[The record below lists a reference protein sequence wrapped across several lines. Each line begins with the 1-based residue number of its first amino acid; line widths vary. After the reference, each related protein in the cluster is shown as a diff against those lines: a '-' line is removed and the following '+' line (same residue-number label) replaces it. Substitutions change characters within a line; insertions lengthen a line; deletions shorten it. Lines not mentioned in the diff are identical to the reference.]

1 MLPFFAS
8 AVLNGLPADAVK
20 VPPFNY
26 LKLFLSIGI
35 TTSTWQTRWIQGIE
49 KSSQK
54 TAHTHTQHRW
64 LKPTQKL
71 QNKSLDMCNYT
82 GITVKCTLN
91 GRIDPN
97 LRVRERRTMRYRFQN
112 ISTFP
117 QSICLCFLSA
127 LYR

>member
-54 TAHTHTQHRW
+54 TAHTHTAPMVKANAKTAKQ
-64 LKPTQKL
+64 KPG
-71 QNKSLDMCNYT
+71 Y
-82 GITVKCTLN
+82 V
-91 GRIDPN
+91 
-97 LRVRERRTMRYRFQN
+97 
-112 ISTFP
+112 
-117 QSICLCFLSA
+117 
-127 LYR
+127 